1 MASRRWSQVLVILC
15 LFSLGAAAC
24 GPLSKRPGGD
34 KPAAG
39 VKDGAA
45 RVPANVPAVI
55 VVARLGEGVRVV
67 RELVSVADSTH
78 ETSALPAIDTMLRH
92 DLGASLID
100 PADLTAHGVDVDGPA
115 SLALDGTAI
124 LVAVHAADA
133 GKVEALLNAIAA
145 KLPGGPAKAH
155 RGHQIVS
162 IRSGGGVRAE
172 AVMIDGWLH
181 VRAGADDGVMRA
193 SDGAWVDRIL
203 DRQPLAGDG
212 DFTWALAQGG
222 GRDGAV
228 MLVRWAPLL
237 AAISPKAGEA
247 RAGLPREG
255 QSPLI
260 DESAPCKV
268 MEASATGAIARLAFT
283 ANLADAGLDAQGT
296 VELARELRDAL
307 KAHTGPVVDEKFAD
321 ARVMASA
328 VASLA
333 VDVDWLG
340 GVGRAHDPRCGAAS
354 GLVAWTFGGLVDP
367 LEGLYGKK
375 LFDSFSVA
383 LLTLR
388 MGGSTP
394 EPTAIARLG
403 VVSKDDLNRLLDTWV
418 PSLLRSNRKVGTED
432 VFRVDLSMLGAP
444 GPIEVAPG
452 DRMMTVAI
460 GDGLLEPL
468 LGQQQPMAER
478 ELASIQLRPDRIPDL
493 AGPLAWLADKE
504 MISRGSADAHAR
516 LFARFAW
523 IGLRAVEAETGLSVT
538 AGYKLR

>member
-1 MASRRWSQVLVILC
+1 MRPYRRARRAVASVLASRVMASRRWSQVLVILC
-15 LFSLGAAAC
+15 LAAC

-45 RVPANVPAVI
+45 RVPANVTAAV
-55 VVARLGEGVRVV
+55 VVAHLGEAVRVV
-67 RELVSVADSTH
+67 RELVSVADTTH
-78 ETSALPAIDTMLRH
+78 ETSMLPAIDQASRQE
-92 DLGASLID
+92 LGVSLID
-100 PADLTAHGVDVDGPA
+100 PADLAAHGVDVEGPA
-115 SLALDGTAI
+115 SLALDGTAL

-133 GKVEALLNAIAA
+133 AKVEALVGAIAQ
-145 KLPGGPAKAH
+145 KLPGGPAKAQ
-155 RGHQIVS
+155 RGHQVLA
-162 IRSGGGVRAE
+162 IRTTSGLRVE
-172 AVMIDGWLH
+172 AVVVDGWLH
-181 VRAGADDGVMRA
+181 LRAGADDGTSRP
-193 SDGAWVDRIL
+193 SDGAWVDRLL

-237 AAISPKAGEA
+237 AAISPKPEDT
-247 RAGLPREG
+247 
-255 QSPLI
+255 SP
-260 DESAPCKV
+260 ACV
-268 MEASATGAIARLAFT
+268 AMEAGVQGAIARLGFA
-283 ANLADAGLDAQGT
+283 ANLADAGVDAQGT
-296 VELARELRDAL
+296 VELARELRDAI
-307 KAHTGPVVDEKFAD
+307 KAHTGPVVDEKLAD
-321 ARVMASA
+321 ARVMAA
-328 VASLA
+328 MVASLA
-333 VDVDWLG
+333 LDIDWLG
-340 GVGRAHDPRCGAAS
+340 TVGRAHDPRCGSAS
-354 GLVAWTFGGLVDP
+354 ALVAFTFGGLVDP

-375 LFDSFSVA
+375 LFDSIAVA
-383 LLTLR
+383 LLSVR
-388 MGGSTP
+388 MPGATP

-403 VVSKDDLNRLLDTWV
+403 VVAHEDLDRLLDTWV
-418 PSLLRSNRKVGTED
+418 PSLLRSNRKVGGED

-452 DRMMTVAI
+452 GRTMTVAL

-468 LGQQQPMAER
+468 LGEQKPLAER

-493 AGPLAWLADKE
+493 AGPLGWLADKE
-504 MISRGSADAHAR
+504 MISRGSADTHAR